1 MATNP
6 LPASGA
12 WRMGDPAGH
21 RRFFTL
27 PADRKLAID
36 VGVVM
41 EGVTT
46 AYETWGSLNSD
57 ASNAILLCH
66 AWTGDS
72 HVAGRA
78 GEGHPTPGWW
88 EGAVGPGLAIDTNQ
102 FFVVCA
108 NVLGGCQGSTG
119 PASPHP
125 VDGKPYGSRFPVIT
139 IRDMV
144 RTQARL
150 ADHLGV
156 RKWRA
161 VVGGS
166 MGGMQVLEW
175 AVTFP
180 ERVGAI
186 MPIATCAQA
195 SAQQIAWGSIGRR
208 GITNDPKWRGGDYY
222 DAAPGDGPHEG
233 LSTARMVA
241 QVTFRS
247 DNVFTDR
254 FGRDMVGGEGS
265 STLALEQKFEVERY
279 LEYHGEKLCRR
290 FDANSYIAI
299 GKAMDLHDVGRSRG
313 GLVAAMKRVNMPSL
327 TMGIWSDFLYPV
339 YQQLQIRDLV
349 AANGARSEYVEVD
362 SPHGHD
368 AFLIELD
375 QVGPAVKRFIESLD

>member
-166 MGGMQVLEW
+166 MGG
-175 AVTFP
+175 
-180 ERVGAI
+180 
-186 MPIATCAQA
+186 
-195 SAQQIAWGSIGRR
+195 
-208 GITNDPKWRGGDYY
+208 
-222 DAAPGDGPHEG
+222 
-233 LSTARMVA
+233 
-241 QVTFRS
+241 
-247 DNVFTDR
+247 
-254 FGRDMVGGEGS
+254 
-265 STLALEQKFEVERY
+265 
-279 LEYHGEKLCRR
+279 
-290 FDANSYIAI
+290 
-299 GKAMDLHDVGRSRG
+299 
-313 GLVAAMKRVNMPSL
+313 
-327 TMGIWSDFLYPV
+327 
-339 YQQLQIRDLV
+339 
-349 AANGARSEYVEVD
+349 
-362 SPHGHD
+362 
-368 AFLIELD
+368 
-375 QVGPAVKRFIESLD
+375 